1 MFLEKTNVKYLFNQM
16 KNEISDQPTMK
27 LVIFPKCLP
36 PLQPSFPQILISLK
50 FSGLILLSLS
60 IRGLYFAVH
69 SKFSFREAM
78 KQVFDQKAF

>member
-16 KNEISDQPTMK
+16 KNEISYQPTMK
-27 LVIFPKCLP
+27 LVPKCLP